1 LKSGGKRRRT
11 FVLDHR
17 EQLPQPRT
25 ASATNRANTLVR
37 ALVFAPFSLRPRGA
51 RMTESREQQADG
63 PTPPRH
69 RQHTLLK
76 NTRMSSTLMPRGWSL
91 FEISVFEF

>member
-1 LKSGGKRRRT
+1 
-11 FVLDHR
+11 
-17 EQLPQPRT
+17 
-25 ASATNRANTLVR
+25 
-37 ALVFAPFSLRPRGA
+37 
-51 RMTESREQQADG
+51 MTESREQQADG

-91 FEISVFEF
+91 FEISVFVF